1 MSKFIVHG
9 GKTLTGTITVSGS
22 KNAALPLI
30 AATLLAEGKSV
41 LRNVPRIKDVFA
53 MIELI
58 KSLGAKAILEQH
70 TLFIDASRLT
80 SHTPDPSLA
89 GKLRGSILLLGP
101 VLAHC
106 GAIDIPYPGGDLIG
120 PRPIDTHLKA
130 FEQLGA
136 EIRTEKTISL
146 RAKRLSGAR
155 IVLHESSV
163 TATENILMAAT
174 LAKGETQVRLAAT
187 EPHVSELAR
196 ALIVM
201 GAKIE
206 GIGTSTL
213 TIKGV
218 KELRGMDHI
227 LCPDPI
233 ETGSFAIL
241 GATTKSNLVIKNVI
255 VDELDAVLLKLSEI
269 GVNWREER
277 GNLIIAPPE
286 KPHQA
291 TKIQTG
297 LYPLLSTDLQSP
309 FGVLATQAQGT
320 TLIHDWMYEGRL
332 GYINELRK
340 MGANAFVL
348 DPHRAIIHGPT
359 PLFGKEIHS
368 LDIRSGMTLLIA
380 ALVAQG
386 ETVINDAGIID
397 RGYEA
402 IDARLR
408 ALGAAIERT
417 A

>member
-1 MSKFIVHG
+1 MAKFRVLG
-9 GKTLTGTITVSGS
+9 GKPLKGAINVSGS

-30 AATLLAEGKSV
+30 AAALLTPGKSV
-41 LRNVPRIKDVFA
+41 LRNVPLIKDVYA
-53 MIELI
+53 MIDLI
-58 KSLGAKAILEQH
+58 KSVGAKVILEQH
-70 TLFIDASRLT
+70 TLFIDATNLT
-80 SHTPDPSLA
+80 SHTPDSALA

-101 VLAHC
+101 LLARL
-106 GAIDIPYPGGDLIG
+106 GEIEIPYPGGDLIG

-136 EIRTEKTISL
+136 HILTNKTIL
-146 RAKRLSGAR
+146 LKAKQLIGTR
-155 IVLHESSV
+155 IVLRETSV
-163 TATENILMAAT
+163 TATENVLMASV
-174 LAKGETQVRLAAT
+174 LAKGETQIRLAAT
-187 EPHVSELAR
+187 EPHVSELAHT
-196 ALIVM
+196 LIGM
-201 GAKIE
+201 GAKID
-206 GIGTSTL
+206 GIGTNTL

-227 LCPDPI
+227 LHPDPI

-241 GATTKSNLVIKNVI
+241 AATTKSSLVIKNVV

-269 GVNWREER
+269 GVNYKTER

-286 KPHQA
+286 KPYQA

-297 LYPLLSTDLQSP
+297 LYPLLPTDLQSP

-320 TLIHDWMYEGRL
+320 TMIHDWMYEGRL
-332 GYINELRK
+332 AYINELRK

-348 DPHRAIIHGPT
+348 DPHRAIIHGPS
-359 PLFGKEIHS
+359 PLYGKEIHS

-386 ETVINDAGIID
+386 ETIINDAQIID

-402 IDARLR
+402 IDVRIR
-408 ALGAAIERT
+408 ALGADIIRIE
-417 A
+417 